1 MTKNNQTG
9 KQIAPNVKKLPLREY
24 YNSLPFAKKQVVAI
38 SKPREELAQAIAD
51 ACGKSLMTA
60 KRWIYGYSKPCPA
73 EKEKIA
79 AMLGCPLECLFPKEE
94 EVIA

>member
-1 MTKNNQTG
+1 MTKINQTN
-9 KQIAPNVKKLPLREY
+9 KQFTPNVKKLPLKEY
-24 YNSLPFAKKQVVAI
+24 YNSLPFAKKHVVVI
-38 SKPREELAQAIAD
+38 SKPREELALAIAN

-79 AMLGCPLECLFPKEE
+79 ELLSSSVDNLFPQNKE
-94 EVIA
+94 VKA